1 MNPKFGTV
9 IWDLLF
15 EPLTDDVREVII
27 SDIKNVVNYDPR
39 IEAESVVV
47 TEFNHGIQIELE
59 LRYVLTSQVENL
71 ALRFDRSSRTLAVA
85 G

>member
-15 EPLTDDVREVII
+15 EPLTDDVRNIII

-39 IEAESVVV
+39 IEADSVTV
-47 TEFNHGIQIELE
+47 TEYNHGIQIELE

-71 ALRFDRSSRTLAVA
+71 ALRFDKASRTLTVA